1 MQFKYGRLFVR
12 ADIDLSAEHDFFVF
26 NGFLS
31 IDIFVS
37 PSLHTILN
45 CTPLFLSHVISNEIF
60 RWFALSEIMNHS
72 VHLSL
77 KINFRILVRV
87 EIRAISNTFKKRN
100 RNNQKKDFNKIWNA
114 TFSRRLRV
122 YAMKQN
128 IRNLWW
134 TFKIFLQC
142 SFTLTA
148 DNMVFIFNWQSGQ
161 HWKVS
166 HWQFFSFYVPL
177 SLPHRINIDKFWQ

>member
-12 ADIDLSAEHDFFVF
+12 ADIDLSAKHDFFVL
-26 NGFLS
+26 NGFFS

-60 RWFALSEIMNHS
+60 RWFALSEVMNHS

-87 EIRAISNTFKKRN
+87 EIRAISNTFKKKIEIIR
-100 RNNQKKDFNKIWNA
+100 KKILIKFEMLLLVGVSECMQW
-114 TFSRRLRV
+114 S
-122 YAMKQN
+122 
-128 IRNLWW
+128 
-134 TFKIFLQC
+134 KIFETYDEPLK
-142 SFTLTA
+142 SF
-148 DNMVFIFNWQSGQ
+148 FNAVSHWQQIIWFSFSIDREGQ

-177 SLPHRINIDKFWQ
+177 SLPHRINVDKYWQ